1 MRESARYNF
10 KVCPA
15 KIDGLAAPIIFEDF
29 LEHLTF
35 YCDLFHKEANPVVV
49 SLSNHD
55 DGFSDKHIVRST
67 ASTGSGQTDGVV
79 LQAIVFR
86 YML

>member
-15 KIDGLAAPIIFEDF
+15 KIEGLAAPIIFEDF

-49 SLSNHD
+49 SLSNH
-55 DGFSDKHIVRST
+55 GRVSATNTLSVQPLRQAQGKPM
-67 ASTGSGQTDGVV
+67 V
-79 LQAIVFR
+79 LYCR
-86 YML
+86 R